1 MPIEKLN
8 PLHYMQASDYTGIW
22 QRLFSTVLYGFWGR
36 FFFIALILL
45 AFWVGVRQRNP
56 TLAAIC
62 LFLAAV
68 VAYGGGVLNL
78 VRSLI

>member
-8 PLHYMQASDYTGIW
+8 PLHYMQAEAYTGIW

-36 FFFIALILL
+36 FFFIVLIVL

>member
-8 PLHYMQASDYTGIW
+8 PLHYMNSADYTGVW
-22 QRLFSTVLYGFWGR
+22 QKLFATTLYGFWGR
-36 FFFIALILL
+36 LFFISLVVL

-68 VAYGGGVLNL
+68 VAYGGGLLNL